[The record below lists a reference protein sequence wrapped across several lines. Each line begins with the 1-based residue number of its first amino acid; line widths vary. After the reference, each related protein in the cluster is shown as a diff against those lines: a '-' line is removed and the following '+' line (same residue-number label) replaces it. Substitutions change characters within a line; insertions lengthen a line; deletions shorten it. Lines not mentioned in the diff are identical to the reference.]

1 VTLPNSET
9 SGQFI
14 VLLQFTGSASECK
27 MITFNQMFAQ
37 PGVKKKLKN
46 K

>member
-1 VTLPNSET
+1 M
-9 SGQFI
+9 

-37 PGVKKKLKN
+37 PGVKKIYKINKN
-46 K
+46 KIKYGQFAH